1 MCPPISP
8 AEASLDYPDHEKDQM
23 IALDTL
29 AAYFVQLARS
39 EKEKSK
45 RREFFTKVRCVSMCG
60 VCKACMCSV
69 YVCVSV
75 SACVRYRSA
84 CMSLCCTH
92 CRIHMH
98 TTCTHG
104 GALTLCM
111 SLCVCVLHVL

>member
-1 MCPPISP
+1 MYVSPISP

-45 RREFFTKVRCVSMCG
+45 RREFFTKVGCVSMCG
-60 VCKACMCSV
+60 VRKACVCSV

-75 SACVRYRSA
+75 SACV
-84 CMSLCCTH
+84 
-92 CRIHMH
+92 
-98 TTCTHG
+98 
-104 GALTLCM
+104 
-111 SLCVCVLHVL
+111 